1 MHVTS
6 WYKDSL
12 CSYIKPKGCCNR
24 KSTKVT
30 CCVPEGSHISPNT
43 LYEQCLFSVHYETHY
58 VESHSDLINII
69 FALLDYW
76 LYPVVLA
83 QDASVLLFPL
93 VWVKVFSVNQQLVFL
108 WLCLR
113 NSVCLLNY
121 DQHAFS
127 CSDHFLRL
135 LYKIVKRVVSPKDL
149 QEQRLLSVLT
159 VSIQIFWQPLL
170 NPGSSRRSWH
180 HCFSRADSW

>member
-1 MHVTS
+1 MNTA
-6 WYKDSL
+6 YFQFTMK
-12 CSYIKPKGCCNR
+12 
-24 KSTKVT
+24 
-30 CCVPEGSHISPNT
+30 HIMWR
-43 LYEQCLFSVHYETHY
+43 VI
-58 VESHSDLINII
+58 VIII

-83 QDASVLLFPL
+83 QDAPVLIFPL

-135 LYKIVKRVVSPKDL
+135 LYKIVKSVVSPKDL
-149 QEQRLLSVLT
+149 REQRLLSVLN

-170 NPGSSRRSWH
+170 NPGSSRCS
-180 HCFSRADSW
+180 